1 MELNV
6 FARSRKIATVS
17 LLWPKF
23 AETVSTSSRTAS
35 VADFFSEIQIA
46 LGLWFYANQ

>member
-1 MELNV
+1 MLCKMELNA

-17 LLWPKF
+17 LFWSKL

-35 VADFFSEIQIA
+35 VADFFSEIRIA
-46 LGLWFYANQ
+46 VRL

>member
-1 MELNV
+1 MELNA

-17 LLWPKF
+17 LLLPKL

-35 VADFFSEIQIA
+35 VADFFFSEIRIA
-46 LGLWFYANQ
+46 LCL